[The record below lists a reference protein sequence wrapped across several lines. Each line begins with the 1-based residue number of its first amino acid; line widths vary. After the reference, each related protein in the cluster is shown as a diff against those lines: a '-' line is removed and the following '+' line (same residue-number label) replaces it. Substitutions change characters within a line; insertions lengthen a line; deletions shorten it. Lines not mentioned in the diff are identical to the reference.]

1 MAELLCEFSGQREDG
16 VGRPRLARNSRST
29 FFHTPLESISVPS
42 ISNKNMGESSFS
54 GRKRQGKSCHLLA
67 VVLKYRN
74 VALRKVYHRRD
85 MGASHMK
92 VNRIRQNVLPVL
104 AALIWGTAFVA
115 QSVGADY
122 VEPFT
127 FNAARSAIAFLF
139 LLVLCLVRRTMQRG
153 VVESATKSWKDLAVG
168 GICCGV
174 ALTVASNLQQKG
186 LETTTSGKAGF
197 ITALYIVIVP
207 IAGIFLK
214 KRAPR
219 TIWISVALAVAGL
232 YCLCI
237 TEDFTITSGDFYVLL
252 CAFCFSA
259 HILVIDFFTQRVDGV
274 ELSCAQFLVVTVLS
288 SIGMIATE
296 SPSLEALRFCIW
308 PILYVGIFSSGV
320 AYTLQILA
328 QKDSNPTVVSLLLSL
343 ESVFAT
349 LAGAIILHD
358 RMSGKEY
365 LGCVLMLVAV
375 VLAQLPEPRKRTE
388 EVLNK

>member
-1 MAELLCEFSGQREDG
+1 
-16 VGRPRLARNSRST
+16 
-29 FFHTPLESISVPS
+29 
-42 ISNKNMGESSFS
+42 
-54 GRKRQGKSCHLLA
+54 
-67 VVLKYRN
+67 
-74 VALRKVYHRRD
+74 
-85 MGASHMK
+85 MK

-127 FNAARSAIAFLF
+127 FNAARSAVAFLF
-139 LLVLCLVRRTMQRG
+139 LLVLCAVFRALRKRDSGGAQTPSGSR
-153 VVESATKSWKDLAVG
+153 KDLLIG

-174 ALTVASNLQQKG
+174 ALTVATNLQQKG

-207 IAGIFLK
+207 IVGIFLK
-214 KRAPR
+214 KKAPK
-219 TIWISVALAVAGL
+219 TIWISVVLAVAGL

-237 TEDFTITSGDFYVLL
+237 TEDFTITSGDFYILL
-252 CAFCFSA
+252 CAFSFSA
-259 HILVIDFFTQRVDGV
+259 HILVIDYFTQRVDGV

-288 SIGMIATE
+288 AIGMLATE
-296 SPSLEALRFCIW
+296 TPSMEALRICIG
-308 PILYVGIFSSGV
+308 PILYVGILSSGV

-358 RMSGKEY
+358 QMSGKEY
-365 LGCVLMLVAV
+365 FGCVLMLVAV
-375 VLAQLPEPRKRTE
+375 VLAQLPEPRKREKTALE
-388 EVLNK
+388 QQ